1 MKIFVDLDEVFS
13 DFRGSACRVH
23 GVDPKECDNILVDL
37 AQWDIIYALRVLKNN
52 QLFNHEDFWRP
63 IHAEGVSFWENLD
76 PLPWAND
83 LRQFLDDTGYPW
95 YILTAPCRGHEV
107 YEGKLKWMWK
117 FFGEDFRNFIIT
129 PHKYLFAGPD
139 RLLVDDSE
147 TNIERWVEHP
157 DSWPGKL
164 TLSGGIGHLFATNP
178 CVAEDHARQQPFEHF
193 VSSFNNLMSSRGKI

>member
-23 GVDPKECDNILVDL
+23 GVDPDECDTILVDL
-37 AQWDIIYALRVLKNN
+37 AEWHIIHALRVLKNN
-52 QLFNHEDFWRP
+52 QLFNYEDFWRP

-83 LRQFLDDTGYPW
+83 LKEFLETTGYEW
-95 YILTAPCRGHEV
+95 YILTAPCRGHAV
-107 YEGKLKWMWK
+107 YEGKLKWMWN
-117 FFGEDFRNFIIT
+117 FFGEQFRNFIIT
-129 PHKYLFAGPD
+129 PHKHLFTGPD

-147 TNIERWVEHP
+147 VNIEKWIIDHYESGRPVF
-157 DSWPGKL
+157 
-164 TLSGGIGHLFATNP
+164 TGGIGHLFATNP

-193 VSSFNNLMSSRGKI
+193 VSSFNSLMSSRGKI